1 MEKDNNKT
9 GEIKFKKN
17 APVLKIPQNCDAL
30 PAEEEKTVEFIL
42 EIE

>member
-1 MEKDNNKT
+1 MDNDNDKSD
-9 GEIKFKKN
+9 EIKFKKK

-30 PAEEEKTVEFIL
+30 PVEEEKTIEFIL